1 VRVAVRA
8 PSASRRAARWIS
20 RVLSYAVN
28 YPNSDCEKAQNGLMT
43 YDRKLLKFKL
53 RRLAAL
59 QRELIE
65 AGK

>member
-1 VRVAVRA
+1 
-8 PSASRRAARWIS
+8 
-20 RVLSYAVN
+20 
-28 YPNSDCEKAQNGLMT
+28 MT